1 MTEEKAI
8 ETKTDDRIYTIQRVY
23 TKDISFETPNS
34 PGVFLSEW
42 KPEVEIN
49 VSTNANTIEEGTFEI
64 ILTLTVTVKSDEK
77 TAYLIEVQQAGI
89 FIISGFSQ
97 QEMGP
102 IIGVA
107 CPSNL
112 FPYAREVIS
121 DIVSKGSF
129 PQMVLQPINFEQM
142 YQQHMSE
149 LAKQQE
155 VTPEEQPPTTH

>member
-1 MTEEKAI
+1 MTEEQAD
-8 ETKTDDRIYTIQRVY
+8 ERIYTIQRIY

-34 PGVFLSEW
+34 PDVFVTEW
-42 KPEVEIN
+42 KPEVQLN
-49 VSTNANTIEEGTFEI
+49 VATNANKIQNDTFEV
-64 ILTLTVTVKSDEK
+64 ILTLTITVKSGEK

-89 FIISGFSQ
+89 FIISGFNA

-112 FPYAREVIS
+112 FPYAREVVS
-121 DIVSKGSF
+121 DLVSKGSF

-142 YQQHMSE
+142 YQQHMQE
-149 LAKQQE
+149 AAKQNAGE
-155 VTPEEQPPTTH
+155 NATDEQPTTH